1 MYRKYLLT
9 EIRPQKKYCAL
20 SKEALKN
27 KTRKDDHVGIGYFS
41 GSLTHNDDFELVLP
55 ALTKVME
62 KYPQVQLHV
71 VGELD
76 LPETLQQYKACGIS
90 SVC

>member
-1 MYRKYLLT
+1 M
-9 EIRPQKKYCAL
+9 CAL

-76 LPETLQQYKACGIS
+76 LRKRYS
-90 SVC
+90 SIKHVWYLIRLLTGRSYRR